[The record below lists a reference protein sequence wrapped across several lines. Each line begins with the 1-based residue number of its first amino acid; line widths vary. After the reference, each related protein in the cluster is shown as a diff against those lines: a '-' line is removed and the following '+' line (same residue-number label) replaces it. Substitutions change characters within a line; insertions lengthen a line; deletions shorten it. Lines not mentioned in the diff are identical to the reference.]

1 MAVRFFMMQTHYR
14 STLDVS
20 NEALQAA
27 EKGYQRLMSAI
38 KTLNSVKASDVTSV
52 NLSSIRKN
60 AYDAMNDDFNSPV
73 MVAQLFELV
82 RIINSANDGKEQMTK
97 EDIAEAKSIIQHFVF
112 DIAGLMDDSVSSGDQ
127 SVLDN
132 VMQLVLEMRNQ
143 AKAKKEF
150 SVSDHI
156 RNSLVA
162 MGINVKDSKDG
173 STWEKI

>member
-1 MAVRFFMMQTHYR
+1 
-14 STLDVS
+14 
-20 NEALQAA
+20 
-27 EKGYQRLMSAI
+27 
-38 KTLNSVKASDVTSV
+38 
-52 NLSSIRKN
+52 
-60 AYDAMNDDFNSPV
+60 

-82 RIINSANDGKEQMTK
+82 RIINSANDGKEKMTK

-112 DIAGLMDDSVSSGDQ
+112 DIAGLMDDTVSSGDQ

-156 RNSLVA
+156 RNSLNA

-173 STWEKI
+173 STWEKM